1 MFYSGFFICS
11 LSRPGSISKNAE
23 KRERIFDLFTFSI
36 MSLTNIDDPVIQPNS
51 IVGTEKKYNFHEII
65 YGHLRPWLTGAYF
78 REPHYIDL
86 LRNFVRTP
94 KNSSPHYRISR
105 SEAPFTAKIKY
116 YLCLIDNDTTE
127 IINQL
132 MKEEKNSKN
141 LIAYKIDKSR
151 KELIDLLVEIQ
162 ALIEQRKFADEDIF
176 SKEVYSDADCNQKE
190 CAYIFHYLFD
200 ACVCCLLEIQADFAK
215 FIPQNDL
222 LTVGDIYNMIVKKP
236 FSEEQFIRE
245 IDVTETDAGLISP
258 SFQLKKDESFVR
270 QYAHEKYLTFMDEV
284 EFYRFDQ
291 LPKISTLSSVH
302 QNRLIRKIIENP
314 LPYSIAMLSY
324 LGYLDSLHKSY
335 AMSKVNIYLHI
346 AKAFHTDVRTVKGNC
361 LVLNP
366 YSKEDRCKYQAD
378 RYLGKVEKDYQAIL
392 ESS

>member
-1 MFYSGFFICS
+1 
-11 LSRPGSISKNAE
+11 
-23 KRERIFDLFTFSI
+23 
-36 MSLTNIDDPVIQPNS
+36 
-51 IVGTEKKYNFHEII
+51 
-65 YGHLRPWLTGAYF
+65 
-78 REPHYIDL
+78 
-86 LRNFVRTP
+86 
-94 KNSSPHYRISR
+94 
-105 SEAPFTAKIKY
+105 
-116 YLCLIDNDTTE
+116 
-127 IINQL
+127 
-132 MKEEKNSKN
+132 
-141 LIAYKIDKSR
+141 
-151 KELIDLLVEIQ
+151 
-162 ALIEQRKFADEDIF
+162 
-176 SKEVYSDADCNQKE
+176 
-190 CAYIFHYLFD
+190 
-200 ACVCCLLEIQADFAK
+200 
-215 FIPQNDL
+215 
-222 LTVGDIYNMIVKKP
+222 MIVKKP

-291 LPKISTLSSVH
+291 LPKISTLSSVP

-335 AMSKVNIYLHI
+335 ALSKVNIYLHI

-366 YSKEDRCKYQAD
+366 YSKEDRGKYQAD